1 MYTLQWLEE
10 EFLKYIDD
18 WESMVM
24 QLEQVPS
31 AERRKMC
38 LSEETIEGLRITGTG
53 ALYISPTV
61 MLLSYLTFSSEII
74 C

>member
-1 MYTLQWLEE
+1 MITIESIDSISRDDLDTICKWLEE

-18 WESMVM
+18 WESAVM
-24 QLEQVPS
+24 QLEQLPS

-53 ALYISPTV
+53 
-61 MLLSYLTFSSEII
+61 II
-74 C
+74 IPI